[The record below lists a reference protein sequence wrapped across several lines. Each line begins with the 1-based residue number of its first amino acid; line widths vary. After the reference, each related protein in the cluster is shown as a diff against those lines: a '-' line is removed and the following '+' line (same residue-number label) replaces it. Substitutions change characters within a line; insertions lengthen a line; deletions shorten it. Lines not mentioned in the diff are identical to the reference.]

1 MRIKLA
7 FDSYANALEV
17 LRFLEKLQESHP
29 VEIWYDG
36 DRRSWIIEVK
46 GR

>member
-1 MRIKLA
+1 MKIKLT
-7 FDSYANALEV
+7 FESHTNAREA
-17 LRFLEKLQESHP
+17 LRFLEKLRESHP